1 MTREER
7 DLVRAS
13 FDKVA
18 PIAPAFADLFYVRLF
33 ETDPKLT
40 YLFNG
45 NMADQ
50 GRKLMAM
57 IGFVV
62 ANLHRIEEL
71 IPAIQDL
78 ARRHAG
84 YGVKNKD
91 YDTVG
96 TVLIWTLGK
105 ALGPEFTQPVRLA
118 WLSCYSALSAIMRNA
133 V

>member
-1 MTREER
+1 MTPTEKE
-7 DLVRAS
+7 LVRAS

-18 PIAPAFADLFYVRLF
+18 PIAPAAADMFYSRLF
-33 ETDPKLT
+33 EIDPKLRA
-40 YLFNG
+40 LFKG
-45 NMADQ
+45 DMTEQ

-71 IPAIQDL
+71 IPTIQDL

-84 YGVKNKD
+84 YGVALTD

-96 TVLIWTLGK
+96 GALIWTLEKG
-105 ALGPEFTQPVRLA
+105 LGPDFTPPTRAAWVNCYGALA
-118 WLSCYSALSAIMRNA
+118 GIMRAA